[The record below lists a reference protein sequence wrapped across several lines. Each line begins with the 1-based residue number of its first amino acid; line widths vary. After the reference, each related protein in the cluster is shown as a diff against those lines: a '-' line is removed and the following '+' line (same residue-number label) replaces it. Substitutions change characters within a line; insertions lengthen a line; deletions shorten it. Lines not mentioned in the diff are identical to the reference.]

1 MNGNDDPRQFGK
13 ETFSTDTQEAKFE
26 KMGRD
31 TIAQLIPTKS
41 DAELAEELKQKVA
54 NAYQPFIDLLNEYDK
69 YGLNVQAGV
78 GKNAF
83 GKYQV
88 VQLQVI
94 KVY

>member
-1 MNGNDDPRQFGK
+1 MNDD
-13 ETFSTDTQEAKFE
+13 DDE
-26 KMGRD
+26 KISPLSHRSN
-31 TIAQLIPTKS
+31 IANLVPTKS

-54 NAYQPFIDLLNEYDK
+54 DAYQPFIDLLNEYDRH
-69 YGLNVQAGV
+69 GLNVQAAV

-88 VQLQVI
+88 MQLQVI